1 MIIIQKERAPVN
13 KICRRKGKKM
23 LEKRREELFELHEVL
38 SNHDELI
45 CDEKHPVRDNEK
57 EAINAVEA

>member
-1 MIIIQKERAPVN
+1 
-13 KICRRKGKKM
+13 M

-57 EAINAVEA
+57 EAVNAVEA